1 MLKALWNALGRPLAC
16 GIALIA
22 GANFATAQQAPP
34 LMPDIPVIVPIGG
47 SVTQPMTPPA
57 STPPA
62 AAPLSS
68 PVPSQPEDLKGRIE
82 RLERQNQELIELLK
96 ALQNRPAPAVAA
108 PVSTAYNQAGG
119 GGVSKDDV
127 NKLVGDYLKEKEAKV
142 KADEDAKK
150 KEQQERGFVVGQN
163 LGLNGI
169 FTTGPGSGG
178 FQPWMESQ
186 DKAYRMH
193 VGGRIQ
199 PDVTFG
205 ARADKAVEQGKGGT
219 GPFLEG
225 FNFRRARLEVDGWLH
240 ENIDY
245 FIEFDWAN
253 TPFNTGVKP
262 GNLTPAGTPT
272 NTQPFSN
279 ILNAPAPTDVWAGI
293 NYIPVIGGFRVGNLK
308 PPIGLDHLTSS
319 RFLDFMER
327 SPGFDT
333 YFNRNNGFE
342 PGFMI
347 FNNTENKMATYQLS
361 ATRTCNGPF
370 GFDQGGGLG
379 TTPAA

>member
-1 MLKALWNALGRPLAC
+1 
-16 GIALIA
+16 
-22 GANFATAQQAPP
+22 
-34 LMPDIPVIVPIGG
+34 
-47 SVTQPMTPPA
+47 
-57 STPPA
+57 
-62 AAPLSS
+62 
-68 PVPSQPEDLKGRIE
+68 
-82 RLERQNQELIELLK
+82 
-96 ALQNRPAPAVAA
+96 
-108 PVSTAYNQAGG
+108 
-119 GGVSKDDV
+119 
-127 NKLVGDYLKEKEAKV
+127 
-142 KADEDAKK
+142 
-150 KEQQERGFVVGQN
+150 
-163 LGLNGI
+163 
-169 FTTGPGSGG
+169 
-178 FQPWMESQ
+178 
-186 DKAYRMH
+186 MH

-199 PDVTFG
+199 PDVIFG
-205 ARADKAVEQGKGGT
+205 AGADQAVREGKGGT

-225 FNFRRARLEVDGWLH
+225 VNFRRARIEVDGWLH

-262 GNLTPAGTPT
+262 GNVTNAGTPT

-293 NYIPVIGGFRVGNLK
+293 NYIPVIGSFRVGNLK

-327 SPGFDT
+327 SSGFDT

-347 FNNTENKMATYQLS
+347 FNNTEDKLATYQLA

-370 GFDQGGGLG
+370 GFDQGGGTWDYRSSHVVALVRG
-379 TTPAA
+379 TTDAT